1 MKTPISLT
9 LLALAAL
16 ALCSG
21 CASKSAT
28 TTFVTPTSMQ
38 ATVSPQWDE
47 AIAAQGAAKVNNNG
61 LIMMR

>member
-1 MKTPISLT
+1 MKTPMKLT
-9 LLALAAL
+9 LLALTAL

-21 CASKSAT
+21 CASKPTT
-28 TTFVTPTSMQ
+28 TTFVTPTSLQ
-38 ATVSPQWDE
+38 ASVSPQWDE